1 VVARYRDRPMS
12 YNWWVFLHV
21 ACVFAFVGT
30 HGVSMVVLYRLRRER
45 DRRRIG
51 DLIAFSGST
60 VRPMYICLLAVIVTG
75 VVTALRSPI
84 NWFTGIPGDALSSLW
99 IWSAIGVLIV
109 TSVLMSLMAAPYFKR
124 VTEACAVRPTGVPRK
139 SDEELDQILRGP
151 AFHGINLVGLL
162 GLLVI
167 LYLMIFKPGVG

>member
-1 VVARYRDRPMS
+1 MS

-30 HGVSMVVLYRLRRER
+30 HGVSMVVLYRMRRER
-45 DRRRIG
+45 DRRRLG
-51 DLIAFSGST
+51 ELIAISGST
-60 VRPMYICLLAVIVTG
+60 VRPMYICLLAVIASG
-75 VVTALRSPI
+75 VLTALQSPI
-84 NWFTGIPGDALSSLW
+84 NWFTGIPGDALSAMW
-99 IWSAIGVLIV
+99 IWAAIVVLVV
-109 TSVLMSLMAAPYFKR
+109 TSVLMSLIAAPYFKR

-151 AFHGINLVGLL
+151 IFHVINVVGLL